1 MEIKD
6 RIIGETSRLLGLKS
20 CRLITMDEI
29 ASNLGISKRTIYEQ
43 FADKSTLLEE
53 CFNYHLDLVAKDIS
67 VIEQESDNSLIS
79 VMRIIK
85 LASESIQN
93 VNYDHTKDL
102 EKYYP
107 KIYERTFKQHIKFQR
122 TLRNKL
128 LQKALKDGL
137 ILKDAKLNLLNSLIH
152 LNLFYCSNNDF
163 IKIDSIYSSAEIAT
177 MSIFIILRGVSTLK
191 GIETIDNYKD
201 ILFKK

>member
-43 FADKSTLLEE
+43 FADKSSLLEE
-53 CFNYHLDLVAKDIS
+53 CFNYHFDLAVKDVS
-67 VIEQESDNSLIS
+67 AIEQESDNSLIS
-79 VMRIIK
+79 VMRILK
-85 LASESIQN
+85 LASESIQA
-93 VNYDHTKDL
+93 VNYDHIRDL

-107 KIYERTFKQHIKFQR
+107 KIYEQTFKQHINFQR
-122 TLRNKL
+122 VLRNKL
-128 LQKALKDGL
+128 LIKALEDGL
-137 ILKDAKLNLLNSLIH
+137 IVGDTNLDLLNSLIH
-152 LNLFYCSNNDF
+152 LNLFYCSKNEF
-163 IKIDSIYSSAEIAT
+163 IRLDSTYSSAEIAA

-191 GIETIDNYKD
+191 GIEIIDNYKD